1 MEVAVNGYFKR
12 RLSSSFLVK
21 FLARVGVI
29 SAEVAVTPKT
39 PLLKESIATPVVPQK
54 DFDPKIIGK
63 KSRGRRTPFNQVRG
77 HQRGRKDKHG

>member
-12 RLSSSFLVK
+12 RLSSSFLAK

-39 PLLKESIATPVVPQK
+39 PLLKEAIATPVVPQK

-77 HQRGRKDKHG
+77 HQRGRNEKHG